1 MYRIQVNCGILLDN
15 SYMPITALYLTPNN
29 ASTVPL
35 GICPLCLGGACTGLD
50 VALWKWTEVILFYY
64 GLGLYVQHMQPRISL
79 RFPGDISTG

>member
-1 MYRIQVNCGILLDN
+1 
-15 SYMPITALYLTPNN
+15 
-29 ASTVPL
+29 
-35 GICPLCLGGACTGLD
+35 LD